1 MLAISEFK
9 KLYEEIKSGSYCTED
24 KIIDSLKNNF
34 IDFYCN
40 RFRDTSSI
48 FSKFDWYAVCKV

>member
-9 KLYEEIKSGSYCTED
+9 KLYEEIKSSSYRSED

-34 IDFYCN
+34 IDFYCS